1 MDELIKQ
8 GQWWWLLA
16 VPVLTGVFALFG
28 SWWGSRL
35 GKQTEHGQWLR
46 NAKETAY
53 VRFLDQAQTL
63 LAEAHWTP
71 QYGAERVEWGKE
83 RILAIRP
90 TVIYLL
96 APEEIRDLA
105 RIIHGRLMWLSGTL
119 STESVNQP
127 HVKKATDSVHEELE
141 RFSELCRI
149 ELTAN

>member
-8 GQWWWLLA
+8 GQWWWLFA
-16 VPVLTGVFALFG
+16 VPVLTGLFALGG

-35 GKQTEHGQWLR
+35 GKKTEHGQWLR

-71 QYGAERVEWGKE
+71 QYGQERVDWGKD
-83 RILAIRP
+83 RIIAIRP

-96 APEEIRDLA
+96 APDEIRDLA
-105 RIIHGRLMWLSGTL
+105 NVIHGRLMWLSSTL
-119 STESVNQP
+119 SMESAQQP
-127 HVKKATDSVHEELE
+127 HVKKSAELAYEELE
-141 RFSELCRI
+141 RLSGLCRN
-149 ELTAN
+149 ELTGR